1 MKIHDFSSQI
11 YRVQHSGAGSG
22 NKPESPGDSEN
33 LRTTAAVMP
42 LLNPCRTI
50 LAPSSLPARHLGSSY
65 HVQLLVRV
73 LQGHE
78 GRLLQLF
85 AHDLE
90 EVQRCHLNGAK
101 QEGLLGSG
109 VLDVCPARF
118 LGRGIRVGCER

>member
-1 MKIHDFSSQI
+1 MKIHGFSSQI
-11 YRVQHSGAGSG
+11 YRVQHSGAGSS
-22 NKPESPGDSEN
+22 NKPESPGDSEH
-33 LRTTAAVMP
+33 LRTTA
-42 LLNPCRTI
+42 LYRSCLSSTHEE
-50 LAPSSLPARHLGSSY
+50 PSWLLPALGSSY

-118 LGRGIRVGCER
+118 LGRGMRVGCER